1 MPKRPRACS
10 HLLPHHR
17 GEDWHW
23 RHEQRGLEC
32 LRDPVRWYL
41 GWYCHAGRDVGT
53 RGGGCRCHHGSLM
66 EQKHGGGVEQH
77 DRRGGV
83 FVARCGR
90 SDARSD
96 LTNLDPMIAVPE
108 KQNHTDMSVSTFL
121 GKSRKPSFRKA
132 ALRQPAVTS
141 RRPCHSC
148 PRRLGQL
155 QGFGPPD

>member
-96 LTNLDPMIAVPE
+96 LTNLDPMI
-108 KQNHTDMSVSTFL
+108 SVL
-121 GKSRKPSFRKA
+121 CRKA
-132 ALRQPAVTS
+132 KRHRHVGEHIYRESLVI
-141 RRPCHSC
+141 
-148 PRRLGQL
+148 RRLGRRH
-155 QGFGPPD
+155 